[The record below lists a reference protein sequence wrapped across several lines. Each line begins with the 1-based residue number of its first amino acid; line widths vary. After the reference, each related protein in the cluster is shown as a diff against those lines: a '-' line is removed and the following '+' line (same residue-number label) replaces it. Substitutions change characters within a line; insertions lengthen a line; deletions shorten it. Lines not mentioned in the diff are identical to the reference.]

1 MRMSGI
7 EDWALGLTLVFALA
21 FTVTINQV
29 RHAQAGTTPAPASV
43 VEAGPAPQFVMTITA
58 KRLPAVCKG
67 AAGAANAVY
76 CTTFLEAAAVVEM
89 HETVAGYAARSDAVD
104 ADLAYN
110 R

>member
-7 EDWALGLTLVFALA
+7 EDWALALTLVFALA
-21 FTVTINQV
+21 FTVTINQA
-29 RHAQAGTTPAPASV
+29 RHFQAANATSVAQADQ
-43 VEAGPAPQFVMTITA
+43 APQYVMTITA

-76 CTTFLEAAAVVEM
+76 CATFLEADAVIEM
-89 HETVAGYAARSDAVD
+89 HETAAGFAARSAAVD

>member
-21 FTVTINQV
+21 FTVTIHQV
-29 RHAQAGTTPAPASV
+29 RHAQAGDASSAAQSDQTPQYA
-43 VEAGPAPQFVMTITA
+43 MTITA
-58 KRLPAVCKG
+58 KRLPTVCKG
-67 AAGAANAVY
+67 AAGTANAVY
-76 CTTFLEAAAVVEM
+76 CATFLEADAVVEM
-89 HETVAGYAARSDAVD
+89 HETAAGFAARSAAVD

>member
-7 EDWALGLTLVFALA
+7 EDWALALTLVFALA

-29 RHAQAGTTPAPASV
+29 RHAQPASTVSVTQSDPAPH
-43 VEAGPAPQFVMTITA
+43 FVMTITA

-67 AAGAANAVY
+67 AAGAANAIY
-76 CTTFLEAAAVVEM
+76 CATFLEADAVVEM
-89 HETVAGYAARSDAVD
+89 HETSTGFAARSGAVD

-110 R
+110 K